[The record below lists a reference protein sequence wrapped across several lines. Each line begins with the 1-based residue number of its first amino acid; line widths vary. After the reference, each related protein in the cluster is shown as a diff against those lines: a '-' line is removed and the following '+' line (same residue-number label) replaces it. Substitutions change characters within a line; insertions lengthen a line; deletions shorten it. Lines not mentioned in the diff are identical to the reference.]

1 MHDIGNRN
9 AWLAADLT
17 LGICNASQTEGESNP
32 LKFSQMFH
40 LAAQGSSF
48 VITNGPPPSHSFSR
62 VCMRMMASL
71 HACKGMTQ
79 AV

>member
-1 MHDIGNRN
+1 MHDTGNRN

-17 LGICNASQTEGESNP
+17 LGICNALQTEGESNP

-48 VITNGPPPSHSFSR
+48 VITNGLPPSHSFSR
-62 VCMRMMASL
+62 LCMRMMASL
-71 HACKGMTQ
+71 HAYKGMTR